1 MVSCRIDQT
10 TLRDECGRD
19 PPFRIATVPLHS
31 KIMIFARPLLCC
43 VLLLGSALPAVAL
56 IDHVAREQD
65 IGTLRLGQR
74 VLVDDGTCQGGM
86 IKEVSGSK
94 LTAGGIVLSRKCVP
108 RSGPKTK

>member
-1 MVSCRIDQT
+1 
-10 TLRDECGRD
+10 
-19 PPFRIATVPLHS
+19 
-31 KIMIFARPLLCC
+31 MIFMRPLLCSF
-43 VLLLGSALPAVAL
+43 LLLGSALPALAL

-94 LTAGGIVLSRKCVP
+94 MTAGGIVLSRKCVP
-108 RSGPKTK
+108 RSGPRTK